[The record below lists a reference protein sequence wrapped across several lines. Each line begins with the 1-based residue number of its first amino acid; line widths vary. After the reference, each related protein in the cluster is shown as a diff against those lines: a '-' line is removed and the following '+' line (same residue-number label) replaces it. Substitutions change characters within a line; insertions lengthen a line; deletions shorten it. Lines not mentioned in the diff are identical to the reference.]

1 MNLYDTKFQEIVRE
15 HIAATEK
22 IIMDAFEKHFG
33 FQITQ
38 VADKENLVRVVQEG
52 VPEDVY
58 RYRGEAFLYMSHVRD
73 IEYNKTSN
81 CHEVTV
87 SLKYKMV

>member
-15 HIAATEK
+15 HVAATEK
-22 IIMDAFEKHFG
+22 IIMDAVEKHFG
-33 FQITQ
+33 FPITQ
-38 VADKENLVRVVQEG
+38 VEDKENIVRVVQEG
-52 VPEDVY
+52 NHEDVY

-81 CHEVTV
+81 CHEVKV